1 MVRRFVN
8 CVDASRDAGR
18 DVEACVDASGEK
30 VLPFF
35 LVEALPPIIIINKSS
50 DHVIVRVVSLCTICD
65 SISQT
70 PVFAGKRSGRKCFF
84 RFEIK
89 SS

>member
-65 SISQT
+65 SIAL
-70 PVFAGKRSGRKCFF
+70 FAGKRSGRKCFF